1 MPSCVFCNS
10 LSNLN
15 TEMSI
20 TVDDNKISVHICDE
34 HADDATVKTAR
45 DAYMRKQEEIQ
56 KVLEQAKA
64 LGLNISTTGS
74 GLVIAESPRQQPQ
87 QPQRVQQIQQIKKS
101 ISDDF
106 ENDPDVVPTTKLD
119 SHRGMS
125 SVGGGTEFGMV
136 ESINSFD
143 MGNLRDKLPEE
154 ARQGVAKMT
163 VVEGRQGQPL
173 MIPKK
178 RRDGTGTTVINII
191 KTDDQSLQ
199 ESFKRMA
206 GDSMQDNVPNFARA
220 GYRNTT
226 KDCPLCYGNCEMQ
239 GRECPK
245 CKGTGVISL
254 Y

>member
-20 TVDDNKISVHICDE
+20 TVDNNKISVHICDE

-56 KVLEQAKA
+56 KVLDQAKA
-64 LGLNISTTGS
+64 LGLNISTSGS
-74 GLVIAESPRQQPQ
+74 GLVIAEAPQ
-87 QPQRVQQIQQIKKS
+87 QQTQPKTQHVTAKKS
-101 ISDDF
+101 VDDDF
-106 ENDPDVVPTTKLD
+106 ENDPDIIPTTRLD
-119 SHRGMS
+119 SHRGMN
-125 SVGGGTEFGMV
+125 SVGGGTEFGEV
-136 ESINSFD
+136 ESIGSFD
-143 MGNLRDKLPEE
+143 VGGLRDKLPED
-154 ARQGVAKMT
+154 ARKGVAKMAI
-163 VVEGRQGQPL
+163 VEGRQGQPL

-178 RRDGTGTTVINII
+178 RRDGTGTTVINIV
-191 KTDDQSLQ
+191 KTDDHELQ
-199 ESFKRMA
+199 ESFRRMA
-206 GDSMQDNVPNFARA
+206 GDSMRDNVPNFARA

-226 KDCPLCYGNCEMQ
+226 KDCPLCYGNGEAQ

-245 CKGTGVISL
+245 CKGTGFISL